1 MSSLN
6 SRELGIEFEKRIQWI
21 LEKTH
26 LPVLNETS
34 VRSKYGNHISAIDH
48 LIEKND
54 FLFAFQDKWRG
65 SKPGIE
71 SINHFIQCVNKISE
85 TTTKKCIGIYL
96 SQQPLT
102 AGSKMAFLEENS
114 KNKNVFTSISNNE
127 PKLLFRELM
136 LFLYSYSIYYFES
149 DGSTIM
155 YV

>member
-1 MSSLN
+1 LK
-6 SRELGIEFEKRIQWI
+6 REFNGFLKKHK
-21 LEKTH
+21 LH
-26 LPVLNETS
+26 VLNETS

-48 LIEKND
+48 LIEKDD
-54 FLFAFQDKWRG
+54 FLVAFQDKWRG

-85 TTTKKCIGIYL
+85 TTSKKCIGIYL

-102 AGSKMAFLEENS
+102 ASSKMAFLEENS
-114 KNKNVFTSISNNE
+114 KNKNIFTSISNNE

-136 LFLYSYSIYYFES
+136 LFLYSYSIYYFEK